1 MSQECIAYR
10 VSKQKRI
17 VGLWFKGLLL
27 FCLFFVP
34 LICYSQVHVRGYYR
48 KDGTYVRPHVRSNPD
63 GNPYNNW
70 SFPGN
75 VNPYTGKQATGN
87 PDTYLKNYYKDR
99 SASSSDDSYMYNY
112 SPYESNQ
119 RYVAV
124 NVLNVRKAPT
134 TNSAIIN
141 KLNYADVVTI
151 KNVDKGWAYIE
162 WITIEPYTLLLTRM
176 NGYVS
181 VKYLK

>member
-99 SASSSDDSYMYNY
+99 SASSSDECK
-112 SPYESNQ
+112 EST
-119 RYVAV
+119 Y
-124 NVLNVRKAPT
+124 
-134 TNSAIIN
+134 
-141 KLNYADVVTI
+141 Y
-151 KNVDKGWAYIE
+151 
-162 WITIEPYTLLLTRM
+162 
-176 NGYVS
+176 
-181 VKYLK
+181 